1 MVCKITPNALPLCVV
16 ADYMYKFSTK
26 HKCKIELQTL
36 KLPPYL
42 PLRKMAVIG
51 SASSNFKIMWSLK
64 PTNKKPIEVKQIVF
78 DNVAGIFDYPKNI
91 RIPNVGEYVWFS
103 IWKQGTVLSV
113 ENKLEDGFFVTTIRV
128 GERQ

>member
-1 MVCKITPNALPLCVV
+1 MKLPLNL
-16 ADYMYKFSTK
+16 S
-26 HKCKIELQTL
+26 
-36 KLPPYL
+36 
-42 PLRKMAVIG
+42 LRKMAVIG

-91 RIPNVGEYVWFS
+91 RILNVGEYVWFS
-103 IWKQGTVLSV
+103 VWKQGTVLSV